1 MCKHDAAGARVP
13 APMLQKRSSMVGTIA
28 AVLVVALIAWIGAT
42 NSWTRARR
50 QANRRQ
56 RRRERREARLEA
68 ACCARDRHVA
78 IATLV
83 DQLYEADPEEVSR
96 LELDTLLDRH
106 AELLL
111 DRRRLADALAYRTR
125 EPRIDTT
132 SPARIAVHEREQ
144 AWRSACAQR
153 IFTIDD
159 QLGGIEELIKLYC
172 EQATLPDLESVLGDE
187 DRLERRLAIVDAQDG
202 VIVEV
207 A

>member
-1 MCKHDAAGARVP
+1 
-13 APMLQKRSSMVGTIA
+13 MVGTIA
-28 AVLVVALIAWIGAT
+28 VVLVVALIAWVGAT

-50 QANRRQ
+50 QANRRRKQ
-56 RRRERREARLEA
+56 RERREARLEA
-68 ACCARDRHVA
+68 ACCARDRHVV

-83 DQLYEADPEEVSR
+83 DQLYEDDPEQVCS
-96 LELDTLLDRH
+96 LELDTLLARH

-125 EPRIDTT
+125 EPRADTT
-132 SPARIAVHEREQ
+132 SQARVAVHDREQ

-172 EQATLPDLESVLGDE
+172 EQASLPDLEAVLGE
-187 DRLERRLAIVDAQDG
+187 DRLESRLGILDAQDG